1 MANANPID
9 TTRPIDTTG
18 TARVNPRR
26 VSPLWQISCALIIAL
41 LVVPVGVVAL
51 GSGFGI
57 IRLPFEMYV
66 LAENM
71 PVIFRAHMVTSAMA
85 LLLAPVVIGLRHRPH
100 LHRRFGRVLGGFVVA
115 GGLTALPVAIVSDS
129 SLVARAGFFTQGC
142 VWLALLVAGVHAI
155 RSGQR
160 ARHQTLMLAMVAV
173 TTGAVWFRLIT
184 GTAIALHWPFEPIY
198 AAAAWSGWIV
208 PLAMCLL
215 YQTRIAKE
223 LARERP
229 L

>member
-1 MANANPID
+1 MANADTIE
-9 TTRPIDTTG
+9 TTRT
-18 TARVNPRR
+18 RRRR
-26 VSPLWQISCALIIAL
+26 VSPLWQISRAVIIAL

-57 IRLPFEMYV
+57 ILLPFEMYV

-115 GGLTALPVAIVSDS
+115 GGLTALPVAIFSDS
-129 SLVARAGFFTQGC
+129 SLIARAGFFTQGC
-142 VWLALLVAGVHAI
+142 VWLALLVAGLHAI
-155 RSGQR
+155 RSGER
-160 ARHQTLMLAMVAV
+160 SRHQTVMLAMVAV

-198 AAAAWSGWIV
+198 AMAAWIGWV
-208 PLAMCLL
+208 LPLAVCLW
-215 YQTRIAKE
+215 YQTRIAKA
-223 LARERP
+223 LAR
-229 L
+229 